1 MTDVVTKA
9 MRSRMMSGIRSK
21 NTKPELMIRHG
32 LHSRGLRY
40 RLHSKRIPGK
50 PDLVFPKYR
59 AVIMIHGCFWH
70 GHDCQLFRYPS
81 SRADFWYKKIERN
94 RERDREIFT
103 LLTSSNWRILT
114 IWECSL
120 KGTAKLPI
128 DIIIDDTINWLKSSD
143 CGMDIRG
150 KGKDG

>member
-70 GHDCQLFRYPS
+70 GHKCKISNIPKSNKKFWTNKISNNVKRFKKN
-81 SRADFWYKKIERN
+81 RARLRAEG
-94 RERDREIFT
+94 
-103 LLTSSNWRILT
+103 WRVIV
-114 IWECSL
+114 IWECQVKKGNFQVL
-120 KGTAKLPI
+120 KR
-128 DIIIDDTINWLKSSD
+128 IINH
-143 CGMDIRG
+143 
-150 KGKDG
+150 